1 MMGGVNMPQLWPYS
15 PTHSD
20 VLPRPSP
27 QDPQLARLAAGFLVA
42 PLDKFGWYWEW
53 FRFWKHVWR
62 FFTNLLWLGAWQD
75 WEKEKQ
81 IQLKEERIL
90 KLFCKII
97 FHVAYFNYISCWIYL
112 MLNMF
117 NYISIFRISE
127 TKNSRCLLLPENNPL
142 YCIFKFYRILMK
154 LYDVRTSIH
163 VPWNLPFRCLDH
175 ANLCF

>member
-1 MMGGVNMPQLWPYS
+1 MWFWPQLWPYS
-15 PTHSD
+15 PTHLD
-20 VLPRPSP
+20 VLPRPIPPDS
-27 QDPQLARLAAGFLVA
+27 QLARMAAGFLVA

-112 MLNMF
+112 MLNIF
-117 NYISIFRISE
+117 NYISIFRISGVC
-127 TKNSRCLLLPENNPL
+127 SFLRIIPLLH
-142 YCIFKFYRILMK
+142 FQILSD
-154 LYDVRTSIH
+154 LDEIIWHTDPFPRTSLLN
-163 VPWNLPFRCLDH
+163 V
-175 ANLCF
+175 